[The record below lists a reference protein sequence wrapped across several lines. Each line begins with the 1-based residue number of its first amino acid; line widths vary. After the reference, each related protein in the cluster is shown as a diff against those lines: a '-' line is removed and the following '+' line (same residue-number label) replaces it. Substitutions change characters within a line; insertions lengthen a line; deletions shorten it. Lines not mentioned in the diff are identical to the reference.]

1 MAFSTEKLLPAVWI
15 FMKIPAATVV
25 PNDGYPIVICQSE
38 TKQVSLIVPAAAA
51 QTSSLRSVSF
61 VGHARFTLAAT
72 LAQLQPAPRLQLPLQ
87 PPETPQ
93 LLGLAFQQHTA
104 LRNYAKPQPFL
115 C

>member
-72 LAQLQPAPRLQLPLQ
+72 LAQLQPAPRLQ

-93 LLGLAFQQHTA
+93 LLGLAFRQHTA